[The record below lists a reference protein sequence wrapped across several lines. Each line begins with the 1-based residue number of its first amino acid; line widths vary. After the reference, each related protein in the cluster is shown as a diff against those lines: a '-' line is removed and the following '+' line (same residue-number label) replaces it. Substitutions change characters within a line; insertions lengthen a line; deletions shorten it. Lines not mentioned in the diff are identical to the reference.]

1 MTVFIHPYCE
11 SCCPY
16 SIHHA
21 LLIYIIRLP
30 NIIKSKLTYFIQVR
44 YMLVV
49 LKKIFILP
57 TLIKQSNCA
66 NNNNQDY

>member
-30 NIIKSKLTYFIQVR
+30 NIIKSKLTYFIQVG

-49 LKKIFILP
+49 LKKILYLTNI
-57 TLIKQSNCA
+57 N
-66 NNNNQDY
+66 